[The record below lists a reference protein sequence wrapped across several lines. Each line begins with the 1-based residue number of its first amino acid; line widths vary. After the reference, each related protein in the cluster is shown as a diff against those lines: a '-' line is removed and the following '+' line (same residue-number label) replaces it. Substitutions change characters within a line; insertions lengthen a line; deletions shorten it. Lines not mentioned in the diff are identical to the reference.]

1 MGTDIDNE
9 EFDDRDYSRFA
20 DRLGEC
26 LSALGQLL
34 EQPGFGTG
42 PATIGA
48 DLELFL
54 IDSAARPLPRNR
66 AVCAATADP
75 RVNVEPNRC
84 NPGTQRHAS
93 LAGRAAIRPLRE
105 RLNPDCRPGGRR
117 GQGPRGPGR
126 GHRHLPTLSPADL
139 GPAMMTDVPRYRALS
154 GGLRRLRQDRFR
166 IRIASADPLELAD
179 DVGLEAAT
187 TSFQVHLRVDPADF
201 TRTHNAVQLAT
212 APVMAVSGNS
222 PTFLSHRLWE
232 ETRIAVF
239 RQSIDDRSGRGPR
252 RRTGR
257 TGWGR
262 AFADRD
268 AGPACRPHH
277 DRHAGQRRIP
287 DRAVALADGPRPTRC
302 RSTAPT
308 MGSTAPP
315 STACPPG

>member
-187 TSFQVHLRVDPADF
+187 TSFQVHLRVDPRRLHAHPQRGPAGYG
-201 TRTHNAVQLAT
+201 TRDGRVRQLAHLPEPPALGRNT
-212 APVMAVSGNS
+212 DRGVQAVDRRPLRPRATPPNR
-222 PTFLSHRLWE
+222 PHRLGAGICGS
-232 ETRIAVF
+232 RC
-239 RQSIDDRSGRGPR
+239 GPCL
-252 RRTGR
+252 
-257 TGWGR
+257 
-262 AFADRD
+262 
-268 AGPACRPHH
+268 P
-277 DRHAGQRRIP
+277 
-287 DRAVALADGPRPTRC
+287 
-302 RSTAPT
+302 
-308 MGSTAPP
+308 APP
-315 STACPPG
+315 